1 MARRLPPLN
10 ALASFEAAAR
20 HLSFSKAADELHVTH
35 GAVSRAVRHLED
47 HLGLPLFKRSTR
59 SVSLTPMGATYSAEV
74 REALDRLAAAT
85 AAAMGRDAKGVLAIS
100 TLDSFAGKWLMPR
113 LFRFRRLHGDIDVR
127 LSTSEKL
134 SDFISDG
141 IDVAIRYGRGQ
152 YPGLTAELLM
162 QEDVFPVCSPKLL
175 EGPHPLRT
183 PADLVHHTLIHDEF
197 HIDWP
202 TWFRTVGIDG
212 VDAHRGLMF
221 HSSEHSVHAAVL
233 GDGVVLGR
241 TALVADDLAAG
252 RLVRPFTVS
261 LPAKLAYYLVYPP
274 RALQRFKVKAFR
286 DWIFSEVGG

>member
-113 LFRFRRLHGDIDVR
+113 LFRFRRLHADIDVR

-233 GDGVVLGR
+233 GDGVVLGAPRWLR
-241 TALVADDLAAG
+241 TIW
-252 RLVRPFTVS
+252 RLDGWCVRS
-261 LPAKLAYYLVYPP
+261 
-274 RALQRFKVKAFR
+274 R
-286 DWIFSEVGG
+286 